1 MFFPAPLRG
10 AGGTCSSRLSSGAGV
25 EFVME
30 KGVEAIRRHE
40 EALTIR
46 LLDGL
51 SAIAGLTTYGAPE
64 WERRVG
70 VVSFN
75 LDGLASSEV
84 ASRLDEA
91 YGICVRSGLHCSPLA
106 HRTIGTL
113 ATGTVRAS
121 FSFLNAA
128 EHVDC
133 LLQALT
139 EISRS

>member
-1 MFFPAPLRG
+1 M
-10 AGGTCSSRLSSGAGV
+10 
-25 EFVME
+25 
-30 KGVEAIRRHE
+30 
-40 EALTIR
+40 R
-46 LLDGL
+46 LLDCL
-51 SAIAGLTTYGAPE
+51 SGIAGLTTYGAPE
-64 WERRVG
+64 RERRVG

-75 LDGLASSEV
+75 LDGLNSSEV
-84 ASRLDEA
+84 ASRLNEA

-113 ATGTVRAS
+113 APGTVRAS
-121 FSFLNAA
+121 FSFLTAA